1 MFRASYE
8 DLVKLVKERG
18 TFEVSQDDTIE
29 GVLRIDLSGTGYS
42 KQYNRLEMALKELYP
57 DHEAEFTI
65 LDNINPEDD
74 IFKIWLVDKNWRE
87 NWHNPFI
94 TDKEHW
100 EQKALADIKESAEV
114 ILYGDTSLPDAEK
127 EAVFKASFKLFD
139 YSDAA
144 NIGLDDNDSYE
155 SFFYDVVRYKQES
168 DFTWGDGYTY
178 TVDGTAHVVLL
189 SNTLYQRQLRE
200 FCESVLTIPVQN
212 EEPGPCVS

>member
-127 EAVFKASFKLFD
+127 EPFSRHHLNFLTTVMPLILDLMTMIHMSRFFMMLSVISKNLTSHGEMDTLIPLTAQRMSCCLVTPYIKGSCGSFARAF
-139 YSDAA
+139 
-144 NIGLDDNDSYE
+144 
-155 SFFYDVVRYKQES
+155 
-168 DFTWGDGYTY
+168 
-178 TVDGTAHVVLL
+178 
-189 SNTLYQRQLRE
+189 
-200 FCESVLTIPVQN
+200 
-212 EEPGPCVS
+212 